1 MIEFLQDL
9 SMLVTG
15 IMIVATIFVRI
26 TPNPDD
32 DTALSAFVIKIQGY
46 MKYLPTLG
54 VNPKTQKLEEA
65 LKQLQ
70 DEKKAE

>member
-15 IMIVATIFVRI
+15 LMIVATIFVRI

-32 DTALSAFVIKIQGY
+32 DTSLNAFIIKLQGY

-65 LKQLQ
+65 LKELQ
-70 DEKKAE
+70 EQKKSE